1 MIVMFL
7 LLVNVS
13 DDVAAVAMEEIAE
26 SLSIMT
32 KPSDKVYLKE
42 GVVEKKGHSA
52 AFLMW
57 PKLVCRYTHT
67 QIYTILHMPS
77 YSHTCTH
84 TQHMQTYTDSCMC
97 MHTHARAHTCTHTH
111 THTHTHIHT
120 HTHTHTHTLRIPWS
134 WTLVAAHHTMYSD
147 S

>member
-67 QIYTILHMPS
+67 DIHNITHALILTHM
-77 YSHTCTH
+77 Y
-84 TQHMQTYTDSCMC
+84 TYTTHANIHRLVYVHA
-97 MHTHARAHTCTHTH
+97 HTHARTHMHTH
-111 THTHTHIHT
+111 THTYIHT
-120 HTHTHTHTLRIPWS
+120 HTYTHTHTTH
-134 WTLVAAHHTMYSD
+134 TLVLDLGCCPPYNVQ
-147 S
+147 

>member
-1 MIVMFL
+1 MIMMSP

-13 DDVAAVAMEEIAE
+13 NDDAAVAMEEIAE

-57 PKLVCRYTHT
+57 PKLVCRY
-67 QIYTILHMPS
+67 
-77 YSHTCTH
+77 
-84 TQHMQTYTDSCMC
+84 
-97 MHTHARAHTCTHTH
+97 MHTHMNIRMHSYSYTAHTQSTHT
-111 THTHTHIHT
+111 
-120 HTHTHTHTLRIPWS
+120 
-134 WTLVAAHHTMYSD
+134 
-147 S
+147 